1 VRFSL
6 SVGDVQ
12 VPLSRG
18 EVLLGRSR
26 SCQVLLDDMLV
37 SRHHAR
43 FLVSRGALFIEDLSS
58 ANGVLVNECPI
69 SGPTPLDHGDRIIV
83 GAQEIWVLAE
93 PEESEPAPPGDGP
106 RGARPTLR
114 VRAQVSVSS
123 SPPAAGG
130 SEPAP
135 PRKSVHPGAEAL
147 EATVHTEKQEGLLT
161 MARLADRM
169 LTMGRAEAAAR
180 LLGDHL
186 RGVLGGARE
195 GKPVPASVADIV
207 GTHGTKLTEATRE
220 GEWANL
226 AIELHLLTHRVLPDK
241 AVAVLEAILHRVP
254 SVDRPLLGRYQALL
268 REIAPSLD
276 PQQRSLVDR
285 VCALPSR

>member
-6 SVGDVQ
+6 SVGDAQ
-12 VPLSRG
+12 IPLSRG

-26 SCQVLLDDMLV
+26 TCQVLLDDMLV

-43 FLVSRGALFIEDLSS
+43 FLVSRGALFVEDLGS
-58 ANGVLVNECPI
+58 ANGVLVNEAPI

-83 GAQEIWVLAE
+83 GTQEIWVLAE
-93 PEESEPAPPGDGP
+93 PEESDPAPSGEGP

-123 SPPAAGG
+123 RPPGAG

-135 PRKSVHPGAEAL
+135 PPKSVHPGAEGMD
-147 EATVHTEKQEGLLT
+147 ATVHTEKQEGLLT
-161 MARLADRM
+161 MARMADRM
-169 LTMGRAEAAAR
+169 MTMGRADAAAR

-186 RGVLGGARE
+186 RGVLMGARE
-195 GKPVPASVADIV
+195 GKAVPPSVADTV

-220 GEWANL
+220 AEWANL
-226 AIELHLLTHRVLPDK
+226 AVELHLLTRRVLPDK
-241 AVAVLEAILHRVP
+241 AVAVLEAVLHRMP
-254 SVDRPLLGRYQALL
+254 SIDRALLGRYQALL
-268 REIAPSLD
+268 QEIAPSLD
-276 PQQRSLVDR
+276 PQQRLLVDR